1 MEPGVMSTFKPTN
14 RPPTKGRGALSNR
27 EGRFARQVIV
37 RSSELSA
44 DDIASADASDF
55 DPADAEHPVSIATEV
70 RGEQARSII
79 TRNSSADIPFNLSMN
94 PYRGCEHGCIYCF
107 ARPTHSYL
115 DLSPGLDFETRLVA
129 KQNAAACLK
138 ADLGKR
144 SYQCEPIALGTA
156 TDPYQPIEAQYRIT
170 RQLLEVALQYRQP
183 LSIITKSRLILD
195 DIALL
200 AQMAQHNLVNV
211 MVSVT
216 TLDRDLKRVMEPRA
230 ASGEARLDTIAAL
243 RQVGVP
249 VGMLVAPIIPALN
262 DYEIEPIV
270 EAGAAAGALSAAYVL
285 LRLPLELKD
294 LFQQWLHSHFPDRAN
309 HVLSVLSQM
318 RGGQLYD
325 ARTGSRMRGEGP
337 FADLIRQRF
346 TKACK
351 RYGIVPGGMP
361 ALDCS
366 SFAVPC
372 EKSEAQLSLW

>member
-1 MEPGVMSTFKPTN
+1 MFTYKPTK
-14 RPPTKGRGALSNR
+14 RAPTKGRGALSNS
-27 EGRFARQVIV
+27 EGRFAKQIIV
-37 RSSELSA
+37 RSSELGA
-44 DDIASADASDF
+44 DDIATTDTSQF
-55 DPADAEHPVSIATEV
+55 DPADAEHPVSIATEI
-70 RGEQARSII
+70 RNETARSII

-115 DLSPGLDFETRLVA
+115 DMSPGLDFETRLVA
-129 KQNAAACLK
+129 KQNAADCLK
-138 ADLGKR
+138 ADLGRR

-183 LSIITKSRLILD
+183 VSIVTKSRLILD
-195 DIALL
+195 DIELL
-200 AQMAQHNLVNV
+200 AEMAQHGLVNV

-230 ASGEARLDTIAAL
+230 ASGQARLDAIAAL
-243 RQVGVP
+243 RAAGVP
-249 VGMLVAPIIPALN
+249 VGMLLAPVIPALN
-262 DYEIEPIV
+262 DYEIEHIV
-270 EAGAAAGALSAAYVL
+270 EAGAAAGALAVGYVL

-325 ARTGSRMRGEGP
+325 ATVGSRMRGEGP
-337 FADLIRQRF
+337 FADLIRQRV
-346 TKACK
+346 TKAC
-351 RYGIVPGGMP
+351 RRHGIEPGGMP
-361 ALDCS
+361 VLDCS
-366 SFAVPC
+366 KFAVP
-372 EKSEAQLSLW
+372 KAQLTFW